1 MRRRMHIG
9 LAALAALAAAGVA
22 ALEPGHAQTRV
33 EPIVLVVHVSRGSQ
47 ALSVT
52 DLKNIYLG
60 RKKTWSDGTA
70 IQPYMR
76 PPRGGAGFTFHR
88 NILKMT
94 PARYRYH
101 WQGLQLS
108 GQGRQPRTLTLPA
121 DVLQSVAAS
130 PGAIGYVTELE
141 AQKFPRPPQIR
152 ILAIKK

>member
-1 MRRRMHIG
+1 MRRQRHIG
-9 LAALAALAAAGVA
+9 LAALAVLSAAAVA
-22 ALEPGHAQTRV
+22 ALRPSHAQTRV
-33 EPIVLVVHVSRGSQ
+33 EPIVLVMHSSRGSQ
-47 ALSVT
+47 GLSVT

-76 PPRGGAGFTFHR
+76 PPRAGAGFSFHR
-88 NILKMT
+88 DILKMT

-108 GQGRQPRTLTLPA
+108 GQGRQPRTLTLPT
-121 DVLQSVAAS
+121 DVIQSVAAS
-130 PGAIGYVTELE
+130 PGALGYVTEAE
-141 AQKFPRPPQIR
+141 AQKFPRPPQVR